1 MEFDHSH
8 SHSHSPSSSSSPM
21 SQLPSDFLISILLH
35 LPTPSIISF
44 SLTCKRHHSLALS
57 NTLWE
62 SVCARDWGGY
72 FHSLKS
78 HLLAKGLKRV
88 EWVEVYKGVVGVERV
103 CCWRLSDG
111 VEVEV
116 GGGEDGGPH
125 PRASHSLCWVGRRL
139 VLFGGGCEGGRHLDD
154 TWMTCVS
161 GDISTVSKWHKSSS
175 GFPSGRFGHTCV
187 VIGDCLIVFGGINDR
202 GVRLNDTWIGHVV
215 QKEASDPM
223 VSWRPLTVGC
233 DLPPPRGAHAGCCIN
248 NEKMLIYGGIGLNGH
263 RLGDTWML
271 DLSEDHRFGTWHEVM
286 ACPSPPARS
295 GHTLTCI
302 DETRA
307 VLFGGR
313 GLVYEVM
320 NDVWLFDDSTG
331 HLGWK
336 QLLFDLKNVVG
347 GTSIPRVGHSAV
359 VVVGSRVL
367 IYAGEDS
374 DRHRKDDFWLLD
386 VNSIETNGNPSSSA
400 SSMAPLKWRKIRIDG
415 YKPNSRT
422 HAHFMQHVQITLG
435 DFSTC
440 LVGWWMD

>member
-1 MEFDHSH
+1 MRPQHHPSMEFDRSC
-8 SHSHSPSSSSSPM
+8 SRSHSPSSSSSSPL
-21 SQLPSDFLISILLH
+21 SQLPSDHLISILLH

-44 SLTCKRHHSLALS
+44 SLACKRNHSLALS

-72 FHSLKS
+72 FHSFKS

-88 EWVEVYKGVVGVERV
+88 EWVEAYKGVVGVERA
-103 CCWRLSDG
+103 CCRRLRDG

-116 GGGEDGGPH
+116 EVCCGEDGVPNS
-125 PRASHSLCWVGRRL
+125 RASHSLCWVGGWL

-154 TWMTCVS
+154 TWMACVS

-202 GVRLNDTWIGHVV
+202 GVRLNDAWIGHVL

-223 VSWRPLTVGC
+223 VSWTPVTVGC
-233 DLPPPRGAHAGCCIN
+233 DVPPPRGAHAGCCIN

-286 ACPSPPARS
+286 ACPYPPARS

-307 VLFGGR
+307 VLFG
-313 GLVYEVM
+313 
-320 NDVWLFDDSTG
+320 
-331 HLGWK
+331 
-336 QLLFDLKNVVG
+336 
-347 GTSIPRVGHSAV
+347 
-359 VVVGSRVL
+359 
-367 IYAGEDS
+367 GEDS

-386 VNSIETNGNPSSSA
+386 VNSIETNGNPSSSS

-415 YKPNSRT
+415 YKPNSRSF
-422 HAHFMQHVQITLG
+422 HAACADDSGRLLYVFGGMVDGLSKSEKFKPLELLMG
-435 DFSTC
+435 R
-440 LVGWWMD
+440 G